1 MKKIV
6 ALALALL
13 LPLSTLTPGALAVEH
28 AAPPVQPEENP
39 LPDVWTE
46 VSTAEELFA
55 AGGSAPLV
63 RLTEDLTV
71 TAADAQFFPFWTPTT
86 LDMNGHCI
94 RVAQGG
100 CFSFGGGAYPLILIG
115 DGGET
120 GLLQVEA
127 GGELQIENLDA
138 SQVTGLLVRQAEGGW
153 LVTQTV
159 AAAPEQMIYAQAPV
173 LRENSASFAVLPQG
187 LAQEELLERLPELSV
202 SVNFQ
207 GVSEPVTIPADQF
220 SWDLDTQWPGIEAGH
235 RTLLHAQPVGPLSGV
250 DWPESE
256 LSPVLFDAL
265 TCELAIL
272 VDGAAIGNIAVRNYV
287 CGSSYALS
295 IFLPDQVQPD
305 GHPLSSERSPAF
317 LELSL
322 DNGATWFSAS
332 DGEDVDTDL
341 LFIRLSARQ
350 EDAPGEFQ
358 ASLDVLQ
365 ETGPLL
371 IRAGADYRGE
381 GYRYRLYTDTLSLSS
396 AGVPTQSDIGGSR
409 GGTLDILPARPDPE
423 PPAQLEAEP
432 PLQLKPEPEPPTQPE
447 PEPEPPTRPEPEPEL
462 PTRPEPEPE
471 LPTQPEPEPPTQP
484 EPEPVPLVQQNPDPV
499 LSIQPAPESTAQ
511 SEPPQDSVLPAVVQ
525 QPQAQVPEPEPSSTP
540 ATPEPLSPVQPAN
553 VQPPAQP
560 KNQPVDTEPEGLSPA
575 VQIAA
580 GAAVTCVLVA
590 VAAAKPAAPLNWLR
604 RLLHRL

>member
-187 LAQEELLERLPELSV
+187 LAQEELLEQLPELSV
-202 SVNFQ
+202 SINFQ
-207 GVSEPVTIPADQF
+207 GQSEPVTLPADQL
-220 SWDLDTQWPGIEAGH
+220 SWDLETQWPGIEAGH

-287 CGSSYALS
+287 CGSSYALN

-332 DGEDVDTDL
+332 VGEDVDTDL
-341 LFIRLSARQ
+341 LFLRLSARQ

-358 ASLDVLQ
+358 ASLDVFQ

-371 IRAGADYRGE
+371 IRAGADYRGD

-432 PLQLKPEPEPPTQPE
+432 PLQLNPEPEPPTQPE
-447 PEPEPPTRPEPEPEL
+447 PELEP
-462 PTRPEPEPE
+462 
-471 LPTQPEPEPPTQP
+471 PTQPEPEPPPQPEPEPEQPTQP

-511 SEPPQDSVLPAVVQ
+511 PEPPQDSVLPAVVQ

-590 VAAAKPAAPLNWLR
+590 VAAAKPVAPLNWLR
-604 RLLHRL
+604 RLLHRP

>member
-63 RLTEDLTV
+63 RLTGDLTV
-71 TAADAQFFPFWTPTT
+71 TAADAEFFPFWTPTT

-187 LAQEELLERLPELSV
+187 LAQEELLEQLPELSV
-202 SVNFQ
+202 FINFQ
-207 GVSEPVTIPADQF
+207 GQSEPVTLPADQL
-220 SWDLDTQWPGIEAGH
+220 SWDLGTQWPGIEAGH
-235 RTLLHAQPVGPLSGV
+235 RTRLHAQPVGPLSGV
-250 DWPESE
+250 DWPESK

-287 CGSSYALS
+287 CGSSYALNF
-295 IFLPDQVQPD
+295 FLPDQVQPD

-322 DNGATWFSAS
+322 DNGESWFSAS
-332 DGEDVDTDL
+332 AGRDVDTDL
-341 LFIRLSARQ
+341 LFLHLSERQ
-350 EDAPGEFQ
+350 EDASGEFQ

-365 ETGPLL
+365 ETGQLL

-396 AGVPTQSDIGGSR
+396 DGVPTQSDIGGSR

-447 PEPEPPTRPEPEPEL
+447 PEPE
-462 PTRPEPEPE
+462 
-471 LPTQPEPEPPTQP
+471 LPTQPEPEPEPPTQP

-511 SEPPQDSVLPAVVQ
+511 PEPPQDSVLPAVVQ

-590 VAAAKPAAPLNWLR
+590 VAAAKPAALLNWLR
-604 RLLHRL
+604 RLLHKP

>member
-115 DGGET
+115 NGGET

-173 LRENSASFAVLPQG
+173 LRENSAAFAVLPQG

-207 GVSEPVTIPADQF
+207 GVSEPVTIPADQL
-220 SWDLDTQWPGIEAGH
+220 SWDLETQWPGIEAGH

-256 LSPVLFDAL
+256 LTPVLFDAL

-272 VDGAAIGNIAVRNYV
+272 VDGAAIGNVTARNSVR
-287 CGSSYALS
+287 GSSYALS

-332 DGEDVDTDL
+332 VGEDVDTDL
-341 LFIRLSARQ
+341 LFLRLSARQ

-358 ASLDVLQ
+358 ASLDVFQ

-371 IRAGADYRGE
+371 IRAGADYRGD

-423 PPAQLEAEP
+423 PPAQLEADP
-432 PLQLKPEPEPPTQPE
+432 PLQLK
-447 PEPEPPTRPEPEPEL
+447 
-462 PTRPEPEPE
+462 
-471 LPTQPEPEPPTQP
+471 PEPEPPTQP

-511 SEPPQDSVLPAVVQ
+511 PEPPQDSVLPAVVQ